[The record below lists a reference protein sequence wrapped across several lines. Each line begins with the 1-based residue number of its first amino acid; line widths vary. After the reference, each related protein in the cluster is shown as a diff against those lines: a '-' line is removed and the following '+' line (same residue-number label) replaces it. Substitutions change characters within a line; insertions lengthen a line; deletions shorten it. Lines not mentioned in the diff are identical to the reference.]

1 MINGS
6 KLLNHYVIDKKTQPC
21 YNMSM
26 KNIALKEQ
34 FPLPPGIVSIYGH
47 KQEQNSFSSASL
59 EEDRLWVDWPSTESQ
74 IVVSLETQNEIWE
87 DEEDRLIVE
96 ALIIDTE
103 IKALREH
110 NREIKHRKENRS
122 R

>member
-1 MINGS
+1 
-6 KLLNHYVIDKKTQPC
+6 
-21 YNMSM
+21 M

-47 KQEQNSFSSASL
+47 KQEQNSFSSTPL
-59 EEDRLWVDWPSTESQ
+59 EEDGLWADWPSTEGQ
-74 IVVSLETQNEIWE
+74 KIVLLETQNEIWE
-87 DEEDRLIVE
+87 DEEDRLLME
-96 ALIIDTE
+96 ALVIDTE

-110 NREIKHRKENRS
+110 NREIKRRKENRS